1 MSSTDSGICVEK
13 LSQGSTKPQGKRPGR
28 KPLDPSKLENTN
40 DPKQKRKAQNRAAQ
54 RAFRDRKEKYV
65 SELEDKIAELEE
77 EKKDWAGRYEQETR
91 SLRKRV
97 EELEAENYV
106 LKGTAFT
113 FDFPLEKAKASA
125 AQNTSNSPPKDT
137 ESDTFNSP
145 QFSRDS
151 SYPFESNSENNST
164 ANSPPSL
171 KEDSPS
177 SLTKD
182 SLFST
187 SFGDNASNS
196 LFNDNNDI
204 FSTAFPTTD
213 DGKDTQQQFDQ
224 LLSEPIF
231 DQSGGLTEFMN
242 SAFTT
247 NNLDP
252 TLFTE
257 YRLPSNAT
265 NDAGME
271 HLPPLFEGDMDDLG
285 FSPVNSE
292 PNITDIEHDRPSPC
306 SENWKRLK
314 KHPYFD
320 DMDLTWLCEEMR
332 TKATCRGSIYRLSE
346 DDVDKVLKRLD
357 SYSKLK

>member
-1 MSSTDSGICVEK
+1 MSSNDSGISDK
-13 LSQGSTKPQGKRPGR
+13 LSPGAKPQGKRPGR
-28 KPLDPSKLENTN
+28 KPLDPSKLNTN

-77 EKKDWAGRYEQETR
+77 EAADWAGKYEQETKN
-91 SLRKRV
+91 LKKRV

-125 AQNTSNSPPKDT
+125 THTTTSHSPPKDA
-137 ESDTFNSP
+137 ESDAFSSP

-171 KEDSPS
+171 KEDSPNS
-177 SLTKD
+177 VNKD

-187 SFGDNASNS
+187 SFGDSTSNS
-196 LFNDNNDI
+196 LFNDSNDL
-204 FSTAFPTTD
+204 FSTTFPTTSD
-213 DGKDTQQQFDQ
+213 DNKDTQQQFDQ

-247 NNLDP
+247 NNMDP

-257 YRLPSNAT
+257 YRLPTNAQIDT
-265 NDAGME
+265 GID

-285 FSPVNSE
+285 FSPVSSE
-292 PNITDIEHDRPSPC
+292 PNITDIEHDRPSAC
-306 SENWKRLK
+306 SENWRRLK

-332 TKATCRGSIYRLSE
+332 SKATCRGSIYRLSE

-357 SYSKLK
+357 NYGQLK